1 MKHAERHLDIIR
13 LEQEQLSGDEMDLD
27 GEMEENRRAYHE
39 IGAKVKAAGESVEK
53 IRNILS
59 LIKFFSSYLCYTSYF
74 LVIKK

>member
-53 IRNILS
+53 I
-59 LIKFFSSYLCYTSYF
+59 
-74 LVIKK
+74 KKI